1 MWKQSPLATRSQR
14 IKDCVHD
21 STHVG
26 RERPSTIASRRQQW
40 FDQFP
45 RRIRQVRLVASVQH
59 QQVPPAESLMPHASE
74 GMRTFQTSSQKEAYG
89 QRVDMDPPRRVEER
103 GWPGLQRGILAGAAV
118 KGVSDG
124 AHTSALT
131 VRMQPLVAQ
140 LRLRSAGHRVGHEAP
155 GEPAE
160 VGRSS

>member
-1 MWKQSPLATRSQR
+1 MTGMGELHVVFGTGPVGLAVVNTLIAQGKRVRVVSRSGAR
-14 IKDCVHD
+14 RSLPETLEVVRGDA
-21 STHVG
+21 TH
-26 RERPSTIASRRQQW
+26 REDT
-40 FDQFP
+40 
-45 RRIRQVRLVASVQH
+45 RQVRAGASHVYQCTNAPDYH
-59 QQVPPAESLMPHASE
+59 RWRQQFPP
-74 GMRTFQTSSQKEAYG
+74 
-89 QRVDMDPPRRVEER
+89 
-103 GWPGLQRGILAGAAV
+103 LQRGILAGAAV

-140 LRLRSAGHRVGHEAP
+140 PRLRSAGHRVGHEAP